1 MQPGVDRWV
10 SRRGENWIADMA
22 RAVTALGV
30 DASDHETLSRI
41 AALLGMEKAAPARS
55 PAGDEPVQR
64 AVPPV
69 ATAGPA
75 AEPTKPA
82 SHPPRGPAGLPE
94 EPLQVLSPVSTQP
107 PDAGRGWSE
116 PALAEQQRK
125 KPESLPHQPLLPPTS
140 ESATLH
146 LLLSRV
152 VREGPVDV
160 GALLDTV
167 CRGDVL
173 SQLPRE
179 PVRTLRFGVQVLVDL
194 NVGMQPFHRDQAELV
209 RRIGALAGEHSCD
222 VKYFSESPLQR
233 SGAEAGWTWRAY
245 EPPPPGARVL
255 VLSDF
260 GLHTGG
266 ATPQLE
272 AEWRHTAQLIRRA
285 GCRPLALVPSPP
297 ELWPR
302 WLQGLMPVLSWD
314 RQTTTARVHS
324 ALS

>member
-1 MQPGVDRWV
+1 MKQGDALPV
-10 SRRGENWIADMA
+10 SPRGENWIADMA

-30 DASDHETLSRI
+30 ETSDHATLSRI
-41 AALLGMEKAAPARS
+41 AALLGMEKAAPARP
-55 PAGDEPVQR
+55 PAGDERLQR
-64 AVPPV
+64 ALSSE
-69 ATAGPA
+69 ATVSPT
-75 AEPTKPA
+75 AEPSKPA
-82 SHPPRGPAGLPE
+82 SQPSRGPAELPE
-94 EPLQVLSPVSTQP
+94 EPLQVLRPVSAQTL
-107 PDAGRGWSE
+107 GSKRGWSE
-116 PALAEQQRK
+116 PPLAEQQRSN
-125 KPESLPHQPLLPPTS
+125 PEPLPHQPLLPPTS

-160 GALLDTV
+160 AALLDTV

-194 NVGMQPFHRDQAELV
+194 GVGMQPFHRDQAELV
-209 RRIGALAGEHSCD
+209 RRVNALAGEHSCD
-222 VKYFSESPLQR
+222 IKYFSESPLQR
-233 SGAEAGWTWRAY
+233 SGAAAGWTWKAY

-260 GLHTGG
+260 GAHTGG

-272 AEWRHTAQLIRRA
+272 TEWRQTAQLIRRA
-285 GCRPLALVPSPP
+285 ACRPLALIPSPP
-297 ELWPR
+297 ELWPP
-302 WLQGLMPVLSWD
+302 WLQRLMPVLSWD